1 MLLSPEAHA
10 VFSEAQVVTVSPKF
24 FTESN
29 PLNKLYAVTED
40 LVPQRSPCP
49 KLPLLYSIPAATHVS
64 QTTTNSSSCCD
75 QSNAGFCI
83 LPHSSSLPCNRLEEK
98 LLSSSLPYLV
108 FTHPRRHTTSSI
120 HLGKRSTAAPRRVVA
135 KLSKLAKLTKVSQS
149 PTTFLKVR
157 KIFLRSRFLTISC
170 KNKGKFRKFLKVS
183 LTL

>member
-1 MLLSPEAHA
+1 MECCSLLKLMLLSPEAHA

-135 KLSKLAKLTKVSQS
+135 KLSKVS
-149 PTTFLKVR
+149 
-157 KIFLRSRFLTISC
+157 
-170 KNKGKFRKFLKVS
+170 
-183 LTL
+183 